1 MEIVIKET
9 LEKILEVMK
18 VPFSGVKV
26 EKEGENSFYVSIE
39 TSSSNLLIGWHGETI
54 SALQHMLR
62 CILWKQKI
70 GNDFQIIVD
79 VDGYKKRQEESVIR
93 LAERKAEY
101 AIETQKEIKLPPMNP
116 YFRRKVHMHLANS
129 DKFKDKI
136 ITESTGEDQD
146 RAVKII
152 PK

>member
-1 MEIVIKET
+1 MELVIKET

-18 VPFSGVKV
+18 VPFSGVTV
-26 EKEGENSFYVSIE
+26 NKEGERNYYVSIE

-54 SALQHMLR
+54 AALQHMLK

-70 GNDFQIIVD
+70 GNDMQVILD
-79 VDGYKKRQEESVIR
+79 VDGYKKRQEESVVR

-101 AIETQKEIKLPPMNP
+101 AIENQTEVKLPPMNP
-116 YFRRKVHMHLANS
+116 YFRRIVHLFLA

-136 ITESTGEDQD
+136 TTESTGEDQD
-146 RAVKII
+146 RAIKII

>member
-1 MEIVIKET
+1 MELVIKET
-9 LEKILEVMK
+9 LEKILEIMQ

-26 EKEGENSFYVSIE
+26 TKEGENSFYVAIE

-54 SALQHMLR
+54 AALQHMLK

-70 GNDFQIIVD
+70 GSNMLVVLD
-79 VDGYKKRQEESVIR
+79 VDGYKKRQEESVVR

-101 AIETQKEIKLPPMNP
+101 VIENQKEVKLPPMNP
-116 YFRRKVHMHLANS
+116 YFRRLVHLFLA
-129 DKFKDKI
+129 DKFKDSVT
-136 ITESTGEDQD
+136 TESTGEDQD
-146 RAVKII
+146 RAIKII

>member
-1 MEIVIKET
+1 MELVIKET

-26 EKEGENSFYVSIE
+26 DKEGESNFYVSIE

-54 SALQHMLR
+54 AALQHMLK

-70 GNDFQIIVD
+70 GSDIQIIVD

-101 AIETQKEIKLPPMNP
+101 AVENQKEVKLPPMNP
-116 YFRRKVHMHLANS
+116 YFRRKVHLHLADS
-129 DKFKDKI
+129 DKYKDKI
-136 ITESTGEDQD
+136 TTESTGEGQD
-146 RAVKII
+146 RAIKII

>member
-1 MEIVIKET
+1 MELVIKET
-9 LEKILEVMK
+9 LEKILEIMK
-18 VPFSGVKV
+18 VPFSGVTV
-26 EKEGENSFYVSIE
+26 TKENDKTFYVSID

-54 SALQHMLR
+54 AAMQHILK

-70 GNDFQIIVD
+70 GSDIQVIVD

-93 LAERKAEY
+93 LAERKAEH
-101 AIETQKEIKLPPMNP
+101 AIENQKEVKLPPMNP
-116 YFRRKVHMHLANS
+116 YFRRKVHLFLA
-129 DKFKDKI
+129 DKFKDKLT
-136 ITESTGEDQD
+136 TESTGEGQA

>member
-1 MEIVIKET
+1 MELVIKET

-26 EKEGENSFYVSIE
+26 DKEGENNFYVSIE

-54 SALQHMLR
+54 AALQHMLK

-70 GNDFQIIVD
+70 GSDIQIVVD

-101 AIETQKEIKLPPMNP
+101 AIENQKEVKLPPMNP
-116 YFRRKVHMHLANS
+116 YFRRKVHLHLADS
-129 DKFKDKI
+129 EKFKDKVT
-136 ITESTGEDQD
+136 TESTGEGQD
-146 RAVKII
+146 RAIKII

>member
-1 MEIVIKET
+1 MELVIKET

-18 VPFSGVKV
+18 VSFSGVKV
-26 EKEGENSFYVSIE
+26 TKEKDNSFYVAIE

-54 SALQHMLR
+54 AALQHMLK

-70 GNDFQIIVD
+70 GTDMQVILD

-101 AIETQKEIKLPPMNP
+101 AIETQKEVVLPPMNP
-116 YFRRKVHMHLANS
+116 YFRRKVHLFLA
-129 DKFKDKI
+129 DKFKERI
-136 ITESTGEDQD
+136 TTESTGQDQD
-146 RAVKII
+146 RAIKII
-152 PK
+152 PQ